1 MGFMNAIMRT
11 VPETMMAPICISPGS
26 RSVSMKRGRKIVKIL
41 IPIALVKIKVGSPA
55 RILFF

>member
-1 MGFMNAIMRT
+1 
-11 VPETMMAPICISPGS
+11 
-26 RSVSMKRGRKIVKIL
+26 MKRGRKIVKIL